1 MASDVKI
8 CGMAITDWERVIAEG
23 VRVPAGLSLG
33 DLSAD
38 LTRMLGDPDPHIR
51 DAVAFP
57 TIATWISEGIYDDLL
72 SALGDGMC
80 TGLRVGLGESETD
93 TVFRRSFSALVL
105 AECID
110 RDNQANVLSDH
121 TILSWGDQL
130 TTWLTRENDL
140 RGFVVA
146 KGYAHAIAHGGD
158 ALAALSRSPKIGR
171 MELLVLLDV
180 IADRLL
186 TPTKQFFVCAEEDR
200 LAHAVVNILNRDLL
214 ELEVLEPWLAR
225 LANGAYMSGNANR
238 NPFLVSGN
246 VQKFLRSLHMQ
257 LSLGRNRPAVRADLL
272 LTLSDHL
279 RRTNAGFL

>member
-1 MASDVKI
+1 
-8 CGMAITDWERVIAEG
+8 MAITDWERVIAEG

-33 DLSAD
+33 DLTAD

>member
-1 MASDVKI
+1 
-8 CGMAITDWERVIAEG
+8 MAITDWERVIADG
-23 VRVPAGLSLG
+23 VRVPAGISLG
-33 DLSAD
+33 DLTAD
-38 LTRMLGDPDPHIR
+38 LTRMLGDPDPYVR

-57 TIATWISEGIYDDLL
+57 TIATWISEGVYDDLL

-130 TTWLTRENDL
+130 TTWLPRENDL
-140 RGFVVA
+140 RGFVVT

-214 ELEVLEPWLAR
+214 ELDVLEPWLAR

-257 LSLGRNRPAVRADLL
+257 LSLGRSRPAVRADLL
-272 LTLSDHL
+272 LSLSDQL

>member
-1 MASDVKI
+1 MRSDVKI
-8 CGMAITDWERVIAEG
+8 CGMAITDWERVIADG
-23 VRVPAGLSLG
+23 VRVPAGISLG
-33 DLSAD
+33 DLTAD
-38 LTRMLGDPDPHIR
+38 LTRMLGDPDPYVR

-57 TIATWISEGIYDDLL
+57 TIATWISEGVYDDLL

-130 TTWLTRENDL
+130 TTWLPRENDL
-140 RGFVVA
+140 RGFVVT

-214 ELEVLEPWLAR
+214 ELDVLEPWLAR

-257 LSLGRNRPAVRADLL
+257 LSLGRSRPAVRADLL
-272 LTLSDHL
+272 LSLSDQL

>member
-1 MASDVKI
+1 
-8 CGMAITDWERVIAEG
+8 MAITDWERVIAEG

-33 DLSAD
+33 DLTAD

-246 VQKFLRSLHMQ
+246 VQKSLRSLHMQ

>member
-1 MASDVKI
+1 MRSDVKI
-8 CGMAITDWERVIAEG
+8 CGMAITDWERVIADG
-23 VRVPAGLSLG
+23 VRVPAGISLG
-33 DLSAD
+33 DLTAD
-38 LTRMLGDPDPHIR
+38 LTRMLGDPDPYVR

-57 TIATWISEGIYDDLL
+57 TIATWISEGVYDDLL

-130 TTWLTRENDL
+130 TTWLPRENDL
-140 RGFVVA
+140 RGFVVT

-200 LAHAVVNILNRDLL
+200 RAHAVVNILNRDLL
-214 ELEVLEPWLAR
+214 ELDVLEP
-225 LANGAYMSGNANR
+225 
-238 NPFLVSGN
+238 
-246 VQKFLRSLHMQ
+246 
-257 LSLGRNRPAVRADLL
+257 
-272 LTLSDHL
+272 
-279 RRTNAGFL
+279 